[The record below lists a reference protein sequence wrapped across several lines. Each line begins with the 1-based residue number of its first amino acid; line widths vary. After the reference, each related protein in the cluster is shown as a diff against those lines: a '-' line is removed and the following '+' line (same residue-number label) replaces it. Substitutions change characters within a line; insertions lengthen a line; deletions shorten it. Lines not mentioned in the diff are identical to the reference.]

1 MDDLKLYTK
10 SKAMWESLVN
20 TVQILSGDIAMP
32 IGVDKCVIIEV
43 KKEKGTNYQ
52 EDIQLMNS

>member
-1 MDDLKLYTK
+1 MDNLKLHIK

-32 IGVDKCVIIEV
+32 IGVDKCVMIEI
-43 KKEKGTNYQ
+43 KEKGTNYQ
-52 EDIQLMNS
+52 EDIQLMNL